1 MLQFFV
7 RESFLD
13 QHHVS

>member
-13 QHHVS
+13 QHHVP